1 MKPKRLLLNMQEV
14 NRIWGWYTKIL
25 LMHLTK
31 VVLLIAILLN

>member
-14 NRIWGWYTKIL
+14 NRILGVVSHIL